1 MMSLDQI
8 FRDVYKGCVAVH
20 IHEDKEKLIELSTK
34 SKDEVHDWIVK
45 TASADIK
52 KENIVQYDIVTER
65 VEVPFINVIYKP

>member
-8 FRDVYKGCVAVH
+8 FRDVYKGCLCLH
-20 IHEDKEKLIELSTK
+20 IHVDKEKLIELSTK
-34 SKDEVHDWIVK
+34 SKDEVHNWIIK

-52 KENIVQYDIVTER
+52 KENIVQFDIVTER

>member
-8 FRDVYKGCVAVH
+8 FRDVYKGCISLH

-34 SKDEVHDWIVK
+34 SKDEVYDWIVK